1 MEKKISKI
9 ADTFLVDSDQLES
22 LDLHL
27 VASIVTIFICNQ
39 KSPFV
44 TLTHTS
50 SHLHHKPCHSFY
62 RETEGHSAMVPNLG
76 GDIEDAGT
84 GPGTRPI

>member
-1 MEKKISKI
+1 
-9 ADTFLVDSDQLES
+9 
-22 LDLHL
+22 L

-50 SHLHHKPCHSFY
+50 SHLHHKPCHSFP
-62 RETEGHSAMVPNLG
+62 REKEGHSAMVPKLA
-76 GDIEDAGT
+76 DDMEDAET